1 MIHFRRF
8 SSANFMLRIT
18 PVILIEMMV
27 EITLTLYIT
36 FQNINLRVM
45 SQIQM
50 LQLTFIYFYVL
61 NFCF

>member
-8 SSANFMLRIT
+8 SSANFMRRIT
-18 PVILIEMMV
+18 PVILTEMKV
-27 EITLTLYIT
+27 EITLTLHIT
-36 FQNINLRVM
+36 FQNMNYRVM

-50 LQLTFIYFYVL
+50 LQLTFIYYYVL